1 MFLIN
6 LEMPKCYEKI
16 AQNSVL
22 IHSHLIFLIVH
33 LGK

>member
-6 LEMPKCYEKI
+6 LEMPKWYEKI
-16 AQNSVL
+16 AQNSVF